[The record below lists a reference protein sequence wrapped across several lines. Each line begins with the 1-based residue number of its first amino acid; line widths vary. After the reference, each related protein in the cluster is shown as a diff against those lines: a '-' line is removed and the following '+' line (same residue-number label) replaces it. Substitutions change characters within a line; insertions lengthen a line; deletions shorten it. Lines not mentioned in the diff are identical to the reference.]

1 MIHRRDEFRGA
12 QATIDKV
19 HQLAKDGKI
28 NLFTQYQMAS
38 VKGDKNLESIDIK
51 HDNNEIKNLKTD
63 YVLGFFGL
71 IMQLGPIAN
80 WGLNIDKKTIEVDTE
95 KFETNQKGI
104 YAVGDICNYP
114 GKLKLIL
121 SGFHE
126 GALAARACFK
136 LARPNEKYRFEF
148 TTSSKTIKERL
159 GVKKVI
165 ELYSANTPNGKK
177 ISIMLEEIGYEYKVI
192 NIDLNKGDQFKP
204 EFKKISP
211 FSKIPV
217 IIDQDNNKNIFE
229 SGAILMYLAEQSGKF
244 YDTKDRL
251 EINQWLM
258 AQMGY
263 VGPMLGQHHQFHHYN
278 PGKSQFGEER
288 YFKISKRIYEELDER
303 LSKSRFLAGENYTIA
318 DIGTFPWIARHEWHD
333 IGLKNYKNLTRW
345 YVEISERE
353 AVKKGFKFMNKDEV
367 PPKP

>member
-1 MIHRRDEFRGA
+1 
-12 QATIDKV
+12 
-19 HQLAKDGKI
+19 
-28 NLFTQYQMAS
+28 
-38 VKGDKNLESIDIK
+38 
-51 HDNNEIKNLKTD
+51 
-63 YVLGFFGL
+63 
-71 IMQLGPIAN
+71 
-80 WGLNIDKKTIEVDTE
+80 
-95 KFETNQKGI
+95 
-104 YAVGDICNYP
+104 
-114 GKLKLIL
+114 
-121 SGFHE
+121 
-126 GALAARACFK
+126 
-136 LARPNEKYRFEF
+136 
-148 TTSSKTIKERL
+148 
-159 GVKKVI
+159 
-165 ELYSANTPNGKK
+165 
-177 ISIMLEEIGYEYKVI
+177 MLEEIGYEYKVV

-217 IIDQDNNKNIFE
+217 IVDQDNNKNIFE

-288 YFKISKRIYEELDER
+288 YFKISKRIYEELDAR